1 MLLPLFTTIW
11 EGKEIPKD
19 WTEDIIVKILKKG
32 ALNNC
37 NNWRGITLLSIP
49 SKILAKIIVQR
60 LSDAVDQQLRKVQ
73 AGFPKGRGC
82 ADKIFILRNIIEQCT
97 EWQRQLY
104 INFVD
109 FEKAFDS
116 IHRESLWRIL
126 LAYGIPQEIVLL
138 IESFYNNFTC
148 KVGSSDHRFQVKIG
162 VMQGCVMSA
171 LLFNIAIDWVMR
183 RTIEDQSRGIR
194 WTLFTAFEDLDFADD
209 LALVS
214 HTHQHIQEKT
224 SRLSTYA
231 QQIGL
236 KTSQTKTDV
245 MTLNIPNPH
254 RCR

>member
-19 WTEDIIVKILKKG
+19 WTEDIIVKIPKKG
-32 ALNNC
+32 ALNSC

-60 LSDAVDQQLRKVQ
+60 LSDAVDQQLRKEQ
-73 AGFPKGRGC
+73 AGFRKGRGC

-109 FEKAFDS
+109 FEKAFNS
-116 IHRESLWRIL
+116 IHRETLWRIL
-126 LAYGIPQEIVLL
+126 RAYGIPQEIVLL

-162 VMQGCVMSA
+162 V
-171 LLFNIAIDWVMR
+171 I
-183 RTIEDQSRGIR
+183 
-194 WTLFTAFEDLDFADD
+194 
-209 LALVS
+209 
-214 HTHQHIQEKT
+214 
-224 SRLSTYA
+224 
-231 QQIGL
+231 
-236 KTSQTKTDV
+236 
-245 MTLNIPNPH
+245 
-254 RCR
+254 